1 MRMPNSMLFS
11 YLFIC
16 RTFEVVDISYKRNKN
31 HISLTEGFAT
41 ATQATRDDSFDV

>member
-1 MRMPNSMLFS
+1 MRMPNPLLFS

-16 RTFEVVDISYKRNKN
+16 RIFEVVDISYERNEK

-41 ATQATRDDSFDV
+41 ATQAKWDSFDV